1 MSWGLARLEP
11 PLRSPRRAKDQFVNY
26 AKTVRTSPTAW
37 EAPASEEE
45 VSKTVTAAAS
55 AGHRV
60 RVVGA
65 GHSWSGIAAPEG
77 VAVTLDQLSGIVD
90 CGPGWV
96 KVRAGT
102 RLRHLYRDLAV
113 RGEVLPIVA
122 SIAQQSVAGAV
133 ATGTHGSSLEHG
145 NLSSLVIGARLV
157 TADGSVVDVG
167 EDDERLEAVRV
178 HLGALGAV
186 TELTL
191 RTEPTFNLAET
202 IEVIPIGRVAAMVEG
217 MGHSAEYVKLWWMP
231 HTPNALAF
239 RYERTTEPMTRRLS
253 PETQRLVENWLPM
266 LIVPP
271 LYAWH
276 RRRSAGV
283 PAFNR
288 VAAHWLVK
296 GRRVGPSTLM
306 LTTPEPARHHETEA
320 AVPLALGGEAFDRV
334 LRVIDEHEVR
344 ANFILELRF
353 VRGDQAWM
361 STAYGG
367 DVVHLGACTG
377 ITADRHTYFDNFWR
391 EMRPLGA
398 RPHWAKEMDHDVEEI
413 RSLYPMAERFSR
425 LRDELD
431 PDRVFSNR
439 FLDRILGP

>member
-1 MSWGLARLEP
+1 MSWGLTRLEP
-11 PLRSPRRAKDQFVNY
+11 PLRSPRRGKDQFVNY
-26 AKTVRTSPTAW
+26 AKTVRVSPTAW
-37 EAPASEEE
+37 EAPTTEEE
-45 VSKTVTAAAS
+45 VSKAVWAAAS
-55 AGHRV
+55 ARQRV

-77 VAVTLDQLSGIVD
+77 VAMTLDRLSGVVD
-90 CGPGWV
+90 GGPGWV

-102 RLRHLYRDLAV
+102 RLRHLYRALAV
-113 RGEVLPIVA
+113 RGESLPIVA

-133 ATGTHGSSLEHG
+133 ATGTHGSSLVHG
-145 NLSSLVIGARLV
+145 NLSSLVIGARIV
-157 TADGSVVDVG
+157 TADGSVVEVRG
-167 EDDERLEAVRV
+167 DDDRLEAVRV

-191 RTEPTFNLAET
+191 RTEPMFNLAET
-202 IEVIPIGRVAAMVEG
+202 IEVIPIGQVAARVEEI
-217 MGHSAEYVKLWWMP
+217 GHSAEYVKVWWMP

-239 RYERTTEPMTRRLS
+239 RYERTTEPMSRRLS

-306 LTTPEPARHHETEA
+306 LTTPEPVRHHETEA
-320 AVPLALGGEAFDRV
+320 AVPLARGGEAFDRV
-334 LRVIDEHEVR
+334 LGVIDRHGVR

-353 VRGDQAWM
+353 VRGDHAWM

-377 ITADRHTYFDNFWR
+377 LTGERHIYFDNFWR

-398 RPHWAKEMDHDVEEI
+398 RPHWAKEMDHDAAEI
-413 RSLYPMAERFSR
+413 RSLYPMAERFIQ
-425 LRDELD
+425 LCDELD
-431 PDRVFSNR
+431 PERVFSNR
-439 FLDRILGP
+439 FLDRVLGS

>member
-1 MSWGLARLEP
+1 MSWGITRLEP
-11 PLRSPRRAKDQFVNY
+11 RLRSPRRARDQFVNY
-26 AKTVRTSPTAW
+26 AKTVRVLPTAW
-37 EAPASEEE
+37 ETPATEEE
-45 VSKTVTAAAS
+45 VSKAVSAAAS
-55 AGHRV
+55 ARHRV

-65 GHSWSGIAAPEG
+65 GHSWSGIAAPDG
-77 VAVTLDQLSGIVD
+77 VAVTLDRLNGIVER
-90 CGPGWV
+90 GPGWV

-102 RLRHLYRDLAV
+102 RLRHLYRALAAG
-113 RGEVLPIVA
+113 GETLPIVA

-133 ATGTHGSSLEHG
+133 ATGTHGSSLVHG
-145 NLSSLVIGARLV
+145 NLSSLVIGARVV
-157 TADGSVVDVG
+157 TADGSVVTVG
-167 EDDERLEAVRV
+167 DEDEWLEAVRV

-191 RTEPTFNLAET
+191 RTEPVFNLAET
-202 IEVIPIGRVAAMVEG
+202 IEVIPVGQVAARVEEIGR
-217 MGHSAEYVKLWWMP
+217 SAEYAKVWWMP

-276 RRRSAGV
+276 RRRPAGV

-288 VAAHWLVK
+288 VASHWLVK

-306 LTTPEPARHHETEA
+306 LTTPEPVRHHETEA
-320 AVPLALGGEAFDRV
+320 AVPLALGGEAFDRA
-334 LRVIDEHEVR
+334 LRVIDRHGVR

-353 VRGDQAWM
+353 VRGDRAWM

-377 ITADRHTYFDNFWR
+377 ITGDRHIYFDNFWR

-398 RPHWAKEMDHDVEEI
+398 RPHWAKEMDHDAGEI
-413 RSLYPMAERFSR
+413 GALYPMAERFRR

-431 PDRVFSNR
+431 PERVFSNR
-439 FLDRILGP
+439 FLDRILGL